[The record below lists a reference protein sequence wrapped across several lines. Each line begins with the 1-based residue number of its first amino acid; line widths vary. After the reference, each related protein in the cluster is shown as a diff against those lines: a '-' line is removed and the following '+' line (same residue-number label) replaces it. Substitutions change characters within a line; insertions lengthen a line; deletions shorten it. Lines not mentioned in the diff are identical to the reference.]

1 VTESSYWEATEW
13 SVPIHAVVAKLV
25 KIGPQRVQLG
35 AGVRYWAD
43 SPEGGAHDFGARI
56 DVPLAEHR
64 PRVPE

>member
-1 VTESSYWEATEW
+1 M
-13 SVPIHAVVAKLV
+13 PIHAVVAKLV